1 MLKAILSH
9 KIKFYLFSIFLL
21 CTVTAY
27 AAPTLK
33 DYGTLPSISMVAIS
47 PDGNSVAFR
56 KVVDGKDLLVA
67 ISLKEKKQLMML
79 DIEKI
84 QPIDI
89 FFLNNDQVYLF
100 VSEYKRVSGFRGK
113 FDTSTGFVLDI
124 KTQKFRQLLTPGEEK
139 VYPGQT
145 GLGNINSISK
155 DGEFAFM
162 QAVIGNTDLVLGAPV
177 DPTKG
182 LLKVKL
188 KEKGRHKVVTSGTLY
203 SKDFFVDNQGNLLA
217 EERYNDK
224 TNEHSIVVFENGKE
238 KVLFK
243 ETVIIQ
249 TKSFVG
255 LTANYSSLV
264 FIETNVETGRDDYY
278 LMDLTTAKITN
289 TNFGKNNADIEGVIS
304 DDNRIIRGV
313 RYSGFTPSY
322 KFFDATLDKKVQSI
336 IDQFP
341 EQSVYIA
348 STSPDWR
355 YIVVQVEGSQSAED
369 YFLFSDG
376 SKEAT
381 FLTTGRPNIN
391 PEDIHPIGKA
401 TFTARDGLIIPT
413 LITIPKDKVTAIK
426 NLPAV
431 IYPHGGP
438 ESHDTIGFDYRAQ
451 ALASQGYLVIQPQF
465 RGSDGF
471 GRSHVEAGYG
481 EWGKKMQ
488 DDLTDAV
495 KFFANKG
502 YIDSKKVCIV
512 GASYGG
518 YAALAGGAFTPDV
531 YRCVVSINGVSNL
544 NDMLSWSKSK
554 AGKDSWI
561 VDYWKTQF
569 ADGNADKKTLNAIS
583 PEQFAD
589 RFMAPTLLIH
599 AEDDKRVPF
608 DQSDDMYSALK
619 RKKKSVSLVKLEGD
633 NHFLLESETR
643 LQALEATVN
652 FVNQHLK

>member
-1 MLKAILSH
+1 MLKSNILL
-9 KIKFYLFSIFLL
+9 IKVYVFFVLIFS
-21 CTVTAY
+21 VTQTIAV
-27 AAPTLK
+27 PSLK
-33 DYGTLPSISMVAIS
+33 DYGTLPTVSMVAIS

-79 DIEKI
+79 DIGKI

-100 VSEYKRVSGFRGK
+100 VSEYKRVYGFRGK

-139 VYPGQT
+139 VYPGQS
-145 GLGNINSISK
+145 GLGNISSISK

-162 QAVIGNTDLVLGAPV
+162 RAYIGNTDLVLGDTV
-177 DPTKG
+177 KPTYG

-188 KEKGRHKVVTSGTLY
+188 KEKARHKVVTGGTLY
-203 SKDFFVDNQGNLLA
+203 SKDFFIDNQGNLLA
-217 EERYNDK
+217 EERYDDK
-224 TNEHSIVVFENGKE
+224 TNEHSIVVFDNGKE
-238 KVLFK
+238 KELFK
-243 ETVIIQ
+243 ETVTIR

-255 LTANYSSLV
+255 LTADYSSLV
-264 FIETNVETGRDDYY
+264 FIETNVETEREDYY
-278 LMDLTTAKITN
+278 LMDLASAKVIN
-289 TNFGKNNADIEGVIS
+289 TNFGKDNADIEAVIT

-322 KFFDATLDKKVQSI
+322 KFFDEALDNKIKNI
-336 IDQFP
+336 IEKFP
-341 EQSVYIA
+341 DQSVYIA

-355 YIVVQVEGSQSAED
+355 HIVVQVEGSQFAED

-376 SKEAT
+376 SNEAT
-381 FLTTGRPNIN
+381 FLTSGRPNIK
-391 PEDIHPIGKA
+391 PEDINPIGKLA
-401 TFTARDGLIIPT
+401 FTARDGLKIPT

-426 NLPAV
+426 SLPAV

-438 ESHDTIGFDYRAQ
+438 QSHDTIDFDYFAQ

-471 GRSHVEAGYG
+471 GQSHIKAGHG

-495 KFFANKG
+495 NFFSSKG
-502 YIDSKKVCIV
+502 YIDSKRVCIV
-512 GASYGG
+512 GGSYGG
-518 YAALAGGAFTPDV
+518 YAALAGGAFTPEI

-544 NDMLSWSKSK
+544 NDMLYWSKSK

-589 RFMAPTLLIH
+589 RFIAPTLLIH

-608 DQSDDMYSALK
+608 TQSADMYSSLK
-619 RKKKSVSLVKLEGD
+619 SNKKSVELIKLKGD
-633 NHFLLESETR
+633 NHHLLESETR

-652 FVNQHLK
+652 FVNKHLK